1 MTKLLILGANGQ
13 IAKLVIPM
21 LANTDTQLNLTSLH
35 ARPEKSIKAL
45 DAVNEDALIKALTDI
60 DIVYANIG
68 AEGRQKS
75 AANSIVNAMHH
86 VGVKRL
92 IWVATIGV
100 HNELP
105 DDKRSLW
112 SNLLGTPDN
121 ENTYMGDQSAAVA
134 RIEQSALDYTIIRPN
149 ELIDDNIMQ
158 TLNVQTNH
166 DEEIVGG
173 PISRTSVAEFIT
185 QIILNPDS
193 YVAESVAISEKLSK

>member
-13 IAKLVIPM
+13 IAKLVVPM
-21 LANTDTQLNLTSLH
+21 LAETDTQITLTSLH
-35 ARPEKSIKAL
+35 ARPNKGIRAL
-45 DAVNEDALIKALTDI
+45 DAANEEAMVAALKDI

-75 AANSIVNAMHH
+75 AANSVVNAMHTA
-86 VGVKRL
+86 GVKRL

-105 DDKRSLW
+105 DDKKDLW
-112 SNLLGTPDN
+112 ANILGTVDN
-121 ENTYMGDQSAAVA
+121 ENTYMGDQAAAVS

-158 TLNVQTNH
+158 NLHVQIAR
-166 DEEIVGG
+166 DELVSGG
-173 PISRTSVAEFIT
+173 PITRTSVAEFIT
-185 QIILNPDS
+185 KIILSPET
-193 YVAESVAISEKLSK
+193 YVSDSVAISDTIS

>member
-158 TLNVQTNH
+158 TLNVQTNR

>member
-105 DDKRSLW
+105 NDKRSLW

-158 TLNVQTNH
+158 TLNVQTNR

-173 PISRTSVAEFIT
+173 PISRTSVVEFIT

>member
-105 DDKRSLW
+105 NDKRSLW

>member
-105 DDKRSLW
+105 NDKRSLW

-158 TLNVQTNH
+158 TLNVQTNR